1 MADTRDEPRRTFRFI
16 TSPTR
21 CCARRFRIGLSSTWR
36 RSLSSRRLHLRRAIM
51 ANRISRRVRRERRAE
66 QSFFSALSA
75 SSARGWPHNRHFPK
89 ILRQVSS
96 ACQIARRGSSSRDC
110 PPIIPLA
117 TRPTNVCLPNFP
129 NHGRMDVV
137 DRWHVPVSK
146 EGDALMRLPPVQ
158 PTATVRDPAHGRRLV
173 PAADLQGTP
182 ALSFLP
188 HRSLSTAPGSTAPQ
202 SGLAATPP
210 ESLLLEKLVRSP

>member
-21 CCARRFRIGLSSTWR
+21 CCARPFRIGLCSIWSVSLLNHYP
-36 RSLSSRRLHLRRAIM
+36 RSRQITTVNKLSRRA
-51 ANRISRRVRRERRAE
+51 RRERSANRRLSSLRSLRALRE
-66 QSFFSALSA
+66 LFAQQK
-75 SSARGWPHNRHFPK
+75 RHFRK
-89 ILRQVSS
+89 SLRQVSS
-96 ACQIARRGSSSRDC
+96 VCQIACCSSSGRDR

-182 ALSFLP
+182 ALS
-188 HRSLSTAPGSTAPQ
+188 
-202 SGLAATPP
+202 
-210 ESLLLEKLVRSP
+210 